1 MTWRVFVARSI
12 PENGTSMLQDAG
24 FKVDVNEEERVLSKE
39 ELIDSVRDQDA
50 LLSLLTDK
58 VDSDVLLSNPDLKIV
73 SNYAVG
79 FDNIDVQTATKHRIV
94 VTNTPGVLTEAVA
107 EHTLALMLTAARR
120 IVEADQFTRAGKYKG
135 WGPKLFLGQP
145 IAGRTLGLVG
155 LGRIG
160 IAVAQRAVKG
170 MGMKVIYYD
179 LYENKEFE
187 KEYDASRVELDTL
200 LAEADVISLHVPLSD
215 QTLHLISRRELRAMK
230 SSAILINTAR
240 GPIVDEAALVEALQ
254 EKRIFAA
261 ALDVFECEPA
271 ISCDSEAEVQLKD
284 LDNVILTSHIAS
296 ATTVARAKMA
306 EMAAQSIIDLANGKT
321 PENILNKEVLGQQH
335 LPEQPPE
342 TSHAKTPPS

>member
-39 ELIDSVRDQDA
+39 ELIDSLRDQDA

-120 IVEADQFTRAGKYKG
+120 IVEADQFTRAEKYKG

-342 TSHAKTPPS
+342 TSHSKTPPS

>member
-12 PENGTSMLQDAG
+12 PENGPSMLQEAG
-24 FKVDVNEEERVLSKE
+24 FKVDVNQGERVLSKE
-39 ELIDSVRDQDA
+39 ELIDSLRGKDA
-50 LLSLLTDK
+50 LLSLLTDE
-58 VDSDVLLSNPDLKIV
+58 VDSDVLLSSPDLKIV

-79 FDNIDVQTATKHRIV
+79 FDNIDVPTATKHGIA

-120 IVEADQFTRAGKYKG
+120 IAEADQFTRAGGYKA

-160 IAVAQRAVKG
+160 IAVARRAVKG
-170 MGMKVIYYD
+170 MGMKVIYYSRND
-179 LYENKEFE
+179 NKEFE
-187 KEYDASRVELDTL
+187 KEYKARRVELDTL
-200 LAEADVISLHVPLSD
+200 LKEADVISLHVPLSD
-215 QTLHLISRRELRAMK
+215 QTFHLISTEEFRTMK

-254 EKRIFAA
+254 EKRIFSA

-271 ISCDSEAEVQLKD
+271 ISCHSEAEVQLKD
-284 LDNVILTSHIAS
+284 LENVILTPHIAS

-306 EMAAQSIIDLANGKT
+306 EIAAQSIIDLANGKT
-321 PENILNKEVLGQQH
+321 PENILNKEVL
-335 LPEQPPE
+335 
-342 TSHAKTPPS
+342 T

>member
-39 ELIDSVRDQDA
+39 ELIDRVKGRDA
-50 LLSLLTDK
+50 LLSLLTDN
-58 VDSDVLLSNPDLKIV
+58 VDEDVLSSNPDLKIV

-79 FDNIDVQTATKHRIV
+79 FDNIDVQTATKHRIA

-120 IVEADQFTRAGKYKG
+120 IVEADQFARAGTYKA
-135 WGPKLFLGQP
+135 WAPKLFLGQP
-145 IAGRTLGLVG
+145 IEGRTLGLVG

-254 EKRIFAA
+254 EKSIFAA

-284 LDNVILTSHIAS
+284 LDNVILTPHIAS

-306 EMAAQSIIDLANGKT
+306 EMAAQSIIDLAHGKT
-321 PENILNKEVLGQQH
+321 PENILNKEVL
-335 LPEQPPE
+335 
-342 TSHAKTPPS
+342 T

>member
-39 ELIDSVRDQDA
+39 ELIDSVRGKDA
-50 LLSLLTDK
+50 LLSLLTDN
-58 VDSDVLLSNPDLKIV
+58 VDEDVLSSNPDLKIV

-79 FDNIDVQTATKHRIV
+79 FDNIDVQTATRHRIV

-120 IVEADQFTRAGKYKG
+120 IVEADQFARAGTYKA
-135 WGPKLFLGQP
+135 WAPKLFLGQP
-145 IAGRTLGLVG
+145 IEGRTLGLVG

-187 KEYDASRVELDTL
+187 KEYDASRVKLDTL
-200 LAEADVISLHVPLSD
+200 LREADVISLHVPLTD
-215 QTLHLISRRELRAMK
+215 QTFHLISKRELRAMK

-254 EKRIFAA
+254 EKSIFAA

-284 LDNVILTSHIAS
+284 LDNVILTPHIAS

-321 PENILNKEVLGQQH
+321 PENILNKEVL
-335 LPEQPPE
+335 
-342 TSHAKTPPS
+342 T